1 VPANPG
7 PRHELDELRR
17 RLDAAESVLAIQ
29 GLKAHYGELVDS
41 RFAGGRVVDTPELL
55 AIGARIADLFTPD
68 GVWDGG
74 PGLGLSVGRKE
85 IAARLASPT
94 VSFARHWFVQPAIRV
109 DGDRASGRWQLLS
122 PCVTSSGEA
131 RWVCGFEDDEY
142 VRSPDGTWLHERMSF
157 TTVFAAPAGTDW
169 GRFFA

>member
-1 VPANPG
+1 MTAAPD
-7 PRHELDELRR
+7 PREELDALRR

-29 GLKAHYGELVDS
+29 GLKARYGDLVDS
-41 RFAGGRVVDTPELL
+41 RFARGRVVDETELL
-55 AIGARIADLFTPD
+55 AIGGGIADLFTPD

-74 PGLGLSVGRKE
+74 PGLGVSVGRSE

-94 VSFARHWFVQPAIRV
+94 VSFARHWFVQPAITV
-109 DGDRASGRWQLLS
+109 DGDRASARWQLLS

-131 RWVCGFEDDEY
+131 RWVCGYEDDKY
-142 VRSPDGTWLHERMSF
+142 VRTPDGAWLFGRMAF